1 MMNNELTLVRPDS
14 AEEALE
20 LAIDGEGT
28 ARFYAG
34 GVEIVPQLLRR
45 EAEIR
50 SLIDVKRIP
59 GSKTVEVIDDQVRFR
74 MGLTYREFGRS
85 PVIRELLPVAARNVF
100 NIGNPR
106 VRSVGTVIGALSSRS
121 TDIDMAL
128 LLGIHDAELVHLS
141 ADGLATSPVLSWL
154 ESGEAVRLITEVRV
168 PLRSDA
174 RVVYRRF
181 PRIGQ
186 PAAAVA
192 ARLDPSGDV
201 IRLIIG
207 CTGMPPVTIQ
217 VSTDMAADSAGD
229 PAGSS
234 TAIADLVGS
243 RAHAADALYTSGE
256 YRLHLAGVLASRA
269 VAALMAWSGDGGE
282 SCAVQ

>member
-59 GSKTVEVIDDQVRFR
+59 GSKTVEVIDGQLRFR

-106 VRSVGTVIGALSSRS
+106 VRSVGTIIGALSTRS

-141 ADGLATSPVLSWL
+141 VDGLATSPVLSWL

-207 CTGMPPVTIQ
+207 CTGMPPATIQ
-217 VSTDMAADSAGD
+217 VPIDMAADSGGR
-229 PAGSS
+229 PAGPCA
-234 TAIADLVGS
+234 AIADLVAS
-243 RAHAADALYTSGE
+243 RAQAADALYTSGE

-269 VAALMAWSGDGGE
+269 VDALMAWSGDGGE
-282 SCAVQ
+282 SCAV